1 MSFQAPKLMHIP
13 CACPENEPIVQELA
27 RQREA
32 FLAKCNGGGIAEARA
47 RASNL
52 PHALKK
58 AIDSISKYPLQI
70 TSAEQ
75 ALKLQFIGK
84 QTADRI
90 GVILAKIGKG
100 EVLNRDLN
108 FENTVNSESDVEVGA
123 DPQPKN
129 RSKRPVLNNS
139 EDEDDL
145 ILDEMMGMKRS
156 RTEKKNEK
164 APKSNVEPTKKKQR
178 KPRVQTEYMPRVGS
192 GAYAI
197 LMAFGIKLKRN
208 EFEGNLTKDEIVE
221 IGQPYAESSFTQ
233 MDGRNNYY
241 NAWKSMATLVSKEYV
256 IYKPGG
262 SKKAKY
268 SLTET
273 GEVLARKI
281 VNQREDLQ
289 SADPEVE
296 CLSSDN
302 EIMEAS
308 PRNAEISL
316 LDKTAAGTQFSNSE
330 WELILLIDTRERG
343 YKDRSYV
350 LKTLQDSYY
359 PCINYQLAL
368 GDFMWALRPRS
379 RGSSSNASEMRVLD
393 YIIERKKVSDFI
405 YSIKDDR
412 YPEQK
417 YRLMNCGL
425 SHLIYLIEGTF
436 KGVQDA
442 LVESGAV
449 YTALG
454 TTECCDKFLVHHT
467 NDLDHT
473 IKFIKTLSRMLADE
487 YLKKPN
493 FEVLKLESL
502 EKFCELNQKDFENSP
517 TITMGKQLQMIKG
530 ISMEK
535 SMPIVERFKSLK
547 ELWEAYENC
556 ETILEEEL
564 LLEKISFLSKGFL
577 PKPLGKAASVK
588 IRTFLREVDYRSSTS
603 TAFEDDE

>member
-1 MSFQAPKLMHIP
+1 
-13 CACPENEPIVQELA
+13 
-27 RQREA
+27 
-32 FLAKCNGGGIAEARA
+32 
-47 RASNL
+47 
-52 PHALKK
+52 
-58 AIDSISKYPLQI
+58 
-70 TSAEQ
+70 
-75 ALKLQFIGK
+75 
-84 QTADRI
+84 
-90 GVILAKIGKG
+90 
-100 EVLNRDLN
+100 
-108 FENTVNSESDVEVGA
+108 
-123 DPQPKN
+123 
-129 RSKRPVLNNS
+129 
-139 EDEDDL
+139 
-145 ILDEMMGMKRS
+145 
-156 RTEKKNEK
+156 
-164 APKSNVEPTKKKQR
+164 
-178 KPRVQTEYMPRVGS
+178 
-192 GAYAI
+192 
-197 LMAFGIKLKRN
+197 
-208 EFEGNLTKDEIVE
+208 
-221 IGQPYAESSFTQ
+221 
-233 MDGRNNYY
+233 
-241 NAWKSMATLVSKEYV
+241 
-256 IYKPGG
+256 
-262 SKKAKY
+262 
-268 SLTET
+268 
-273 GEVLARKI
+273 
-281 VNQREDLQ
+281 
-289 SADPEVE
+289 
-296 CLSSDN
+296 
-302 EIMEAS
+302 
-308 PRNAEISL
+308 
-316 LDKTAAGTQFSNSE
+316 
-330 WELILLIDTRERG
+330 
-343 YKDRSYV
+343 
-350 LKTLQDSYY
+350 
-359 PCINYQLAL
+359 
-368 GDFMWALRPRS
+368 MWALRPRS